1 MTVIPGYRPFSGK
14 FKEGSHIH
22 SQEQRMLPCCVLA
35 VYSAGLPAWGMVPP
49 IIDLPISI
57 SKQGDPPKTITRDF
71 FPCDSKLQKVNS
83 VYLVTENF
91 EGQELL
97 AQVLL
102 VFLFL

>member
-1 MTVIPGYRPFSGK
+1 MGE
-14 FKEGSHIH
+14 FKVGSHIH
-22 SQEQRMLPCCVLA
+22 SQEQRMLPCCLLA
-35 VYSAGLPAWGMVPP
+35 VYSAGLPAWGMMPP
-49 IIDLPISI
+49 IMDLPISI
-57 SKQGDPPKTITRDF
+57 NKQGDPPRQLLKTF
-71 FPCDSKLQKVNS
+71 FPCDPKPQKVNS